1 MSDQDKG
8 PIFGVPLPAHLDLPG
23 GRRQELPT
31 AADLSRIIDGATPY
45 HRSETA
51 KTVASLEIALAL
63 VAAID
68 RGGYDVSPCLICQEL
83 VVCIPDG
90 IAMCRHCAEKA
101 GGK

>member
-1 MSDQDKG
+1 MSDQNKG
-8 PIFGVPLPAHLDLPG
+8 PCFGVPLPTHLDFPG
-23 GRRQELPT
+23 CRRQELPT

-83 VVCIPDG
+83 VVCIQG
-90 IAMCRHCAEKA
+90 GLAICRSCAEKA
-101 GGK
+101 GGE

>member
-1 MSDQDKG
+1 MSDQNKG
-8 PIFGVPLPAHLDLPG
+8 PIYGIDLPEFVQFPG
-23 GRRQELPT
+23 GEKVEVPRNRECY
-31 AADLSRIIDGATPY
+31 IDGLGESLWAAL
-45 HRSETA
+45 E
-51 KTVASLEIALAL
+51 ASLAL

-90 IAMCRHCAEKA
+90 LAMCRHCAEKA